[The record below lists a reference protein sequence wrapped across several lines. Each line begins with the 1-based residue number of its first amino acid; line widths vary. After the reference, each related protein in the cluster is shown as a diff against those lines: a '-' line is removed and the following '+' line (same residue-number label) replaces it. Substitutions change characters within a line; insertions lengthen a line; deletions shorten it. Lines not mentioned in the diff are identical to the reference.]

1 MHEHREVIKKIGQF
15 VYFFADVDTIFIDNE
30 STIIWEYGHN
40 QMPETLQPFAKKIRM
55 QLNQD
60 RTADDIDVLFH
71 TNELKT
77 FYLSAK
83 LYNQRKD
90 FLGTIIVGP
99 FLFEE
104 PSALLVQDI
113 LFDNQLPISL
123 KHTITQYYLSL
134 PLISEY
140 KADMIAEFLAYH
152 TANMDK
158 LMNYRPKIRKITN
171 QFHNKLGIFPTLMQE
186 HPKPSGGTIEKRYSL
201 QNELSSAVEH
211 GDIAKA
217 EKLLN
222 EDMSF
227 IEKIPDRI
235 PNDPLRS
242 EKNLAITFN
251 TSLRI
256 AVERGGLHPLY
267 IHSIS
272 EKFAIQIEKTTS
284 IQQLAE
290 LQKVMLREYCEA
302 VRKYSLKNYSFL
314 IRKAIEYI
322 RFHLEQDLSLKTIS
336 EAILSSTYEL
346 SRKFKK
352 ETGQTLTDYI
362 NTLRIDEAI
371 YIMENR
377 NLSITD
383 IAYMVGFND
392 VNYFT
397 KVFKKLTGMT
407 PSTYRKQLS
416 FPRL

>member
-1 MHEHREVIKKIGQF
+1 MQELEKTIKKIGQF
-15 VYFFADVDTIFIDNE
+15 TYFFTDMDTIFIDKDSNL
-30 STIIWEYGHN
+30 IWEYGPN
-40 QMPETLQPFAKKIRM
+40 LLPETLQPYIKKIRK
-55 QLNQD
+55 QLTQERVN
-60 RTADDIDVLFH
+60 DDYDILFH

-77 FYLSAK
+77 YYMSAK
-83 LYNQRKD
+83 LHNEGKD

-104 PSALLVQDI
+104 PSSSLVEDV
-113 LFDNQLPISL
+113 LFHNKLPLSL
-123 KHTITQYYLSL
+123 KYAITQYYLSL

-140 KADMIAEFLAYH
+140 EVDMMAEFLAYH
-152 TANMDK
+152 TVNIDT
-158 LMNYRPKIRKITN
+158 LMNYQPKVLKAKN
-171 QFHNKLGIFPTLMQE
+171 QFQNKFEVFPAPIKV
-186 HPKPSGGTIEKRYSL
+186 HPEISVEAIEKRYSY
-201 QNELSSAVEH
+201 QNELMSAVEH
-211 GDIAKA
+211 GDVAKA

-222 EDMSF
+222 VEGS
-227 IEKIPDRI
+227 IIGKIPDRV

-242 EKNLAITFN
+242 EKDLAFTFN
-251 TSLRI
+251 TCLRI

-284 IQQLAE
+284 IQQLAD
-290 LQKVMLREYCEA
+290 LQMVMLREYCAA

-322 RFHLEQDLSLKTIS
+322 RFHLEQELSLETIS
-336 EAILSSTYEL
+336 ASIHSSTYEL

-352 ETGQTLTDYI
+352 EVGQTLTDYI
-362 NTLRIDEAI
+362 NTLRIKEAL

-383 IAYMVGFND
+383 IAYMTGFND

-397 KVFKKLTGMT
+397 KVFKKLKGIT
-407 PSTYRKQLS
+407 PSTYRKQL
-416 FPRL
+416 

>member
-1 MHEHREVIKKIGQF
+1 MQQLEKAIKKIGQF
-15 VYFFADVDTIFIDNE
+15 TYFSTNMDTIFIDKDSN
-30 STIIWEYGHN
+30 IIWEYGHN
-40 QMPETLQPFAKKIRM
+40 QLPETLQPYIKKIRK
-55 QLNQD
+55 QLNQE
-60 RTADDIDVLFH
+60 RVNDDYDILFH

-77 FYLSAK
+77 YYMSAK
-83 LYNQRKD
+83 LYNEGKD

-99 FLFEE
+99 FLLEE
-104 PSALLVQDI
+104 PSPSLVEDV
-113 LFDNQLPISL
+113 LFHNQLPLSL
-123 KHTITQYYLSL
+123 KYTITQYYLSL

-140 KADMIAEFLAYH
+140 EGDMIAEFLAYH
-152 TANMDK
+152 TVNMDK
-158 LMNYRPKIRKITN
+158 LMNYRPKIGKAKNRF
-171 QFHNKLGIFPTLMQE
+171 QNKFEVFPAPIKD
-186 HPKPSGGTIEKRYSL
+186 HPEISVEAIEKRYSY
-201 QNELSSAVEH
+201 QNELMSAVEH
-211 GDIAKA
+211 GDVAKA

-222 EDMSF
+222 EEGSI

-242 EKNLAITFN
+242 EKNLAFTFN
-251 TSLRI
+251 TCLRI

-284 IQQLAE
+284 IQQLAD
-290 LQKVMLREYCEA
+290 LQIVILREYCAA

-322 RFHLEQDLSLKTIS
+322 RFHLEQELSLETIS
-336 EAILSSTYEL
+336 AAIHSSTYEL

-362 NTLRIDEAI
+362 NTLRIKEAL

-383 IAYMVGFND
+383 IAYMTGFND

-397 KVFKKLTGMT
+397 KVFKKLKGIT
-407 PSTYRKQLS
+407 PSTYRKQL
-416 FPRL
+416 

>member
-1 MHEHREVIKKIGQF
+1 MQQLEKTIKKIGQF
-15 VYFFADVDTIFIDNE
+15 TYFFTDMDTIFIDKDSN
-30 STIIWEYGHN
+30 IIWEYGHN
-40 QMPETLQPFAKKIRM
+40 QLPETLQPYIKKIRK
-55 QLNQD
+55 QLNQE
-60 RTADDIDVLFH
+60 RVNDDYDILFH

-77 FYLSAK
+77 YYMSAK
-83 LYNQRKD
+83 LYNEGKD

-104 PSALLVQDI
+104 PSPSLVEDV
-113 LFDNQLPISL
+113 LFHNKLPISL
-123 KHTITQYYLSL
+123 KYTITQYYLSL

-140 KADMIAEFLAYH
+140 EGDMIAEFLAYH
-152 TANMDK
+152 TENMDK
-158 LMNYRPKIRKITN
+158 LMNYRPKIRKATN
-171 QFHNKLGIFPTLMQE
+171 QFQNKFEVFPLRFRIIR
-186 HPKPSGGTIEKRYSL
+186 KLLLKAIEKRYSY
-201 QNELSSAVEH
+201 QNELMSAVEH
-211 GDIAKA
+211 GDAAKA
-217 EKLLN
+217 EKILN
-222 EDMSF
+222 EEGSLL
-227 IEKIPDRI
+227 EKIPYRI

-242 EKNLAITFN
+242 EKDLAFTFN
-251 TSLRI
+251 TCLRI

-284 IQQLAE
+284 IQQLAD
-290 LQKVMLREYCEA
+290 LQIVMLREYCAA

-322 RFHLEQDLSLKTIS
+322 RFHLEQELSLETIS
-336 EAILSSTYEL
+336 AAIHSSTYEL

-362 NTLRIDEAI
+362 NTLRIQEAL

-383 IAYMVGFND
+383 IAYMTGFND

-397 KVFKKLTGMT
+397 KVFKKMKGIT
-407 PSTYRKQLS
+407 PSTYRKQL
-416 FPRL
+416 